1 VTRWLPVLLLALA
14 HLLVAWPGA
23 GERGVIAEEVQPYLR
38 HYPKVLEE
46 SAAVQFAP
54 PYDDATLLAAVDAG
68 RPVRPRWVGTT
79 HWPELAFHGPDRIY
93 PLLVRGHQTALGSVP
108 GLALGPWL
116 GGGIAGVRRASVLL
130 GLALVLL
137 AYALARR
144 LGSSQRVATLVGL
157 ACVLSPGLW
166 FFART
171 GYGFELGSRVLMLAT
186 LVVAAPLQRL
196 DARRACAV
204 GLLFA
209 LAVLARATI
218 AVTLAPPLLLL
229 LFHPRRFPGLRGVA
243 GVLALAGALPLLA
256 LWVVKT
262 QLPLRAAPAADLALA
277 SLSGRTLVALPTA
290 WMQLAWVVDPRVVL
304 SALVGGAAHAR
315 PTTVAAALGAV
326 VAGLALLRWWRG
338 TAREGERLFVA
349 ALLGNAV
356 LGAFLYGDPLQF
368 QLGMALEPLFVLAVA
383 AQLDGASVRG
393 RKPVFVAVAALFA
406 ARVAT
411 LGSLAAEQRRTDN
424 PMLSGRAQRAV
435 VSALAADGAR
445 PEAVVTTAYDHVGVL
460 EAWTDEALR
469 PVHAWKLLKVA
480 GVDDAVARER
490 WRAIFAA
497 RRVCHV
503 LLGRAPSL
511 VEGPFTD
518 HARVSRALL
527 AVAAAQGKSLV
538 RTPIVGDGGGVV
550 FELVRVSPCE

>member
-1 VTRWLPVLLLALA
+1 VTRWLPVLLLAIV

-23 GERGVIAEEVQPYLR
+23 GERGIIAEEVQPYLR

-46 SAAVQFAP
+46 SAEVRFAA
-54 PYDDATLLAAVDAG
+54 PYDDPALLVAIDAG
-68 RPVRPRWVGTT
+68 RPVTPRWVGTT

-93 PLLVRGHQTALGSVP
+93 PLLVRGHQTALGSAP
-108 GLALGPWL
+108 GLAFGPWL

-144 LGSSQRVATLVGL
+144 LGASQRVATLVGL
-157 ACVLSPGLW
+157 ACALSPGLW

-171 GYGFELGSRVLMLAT
+171 GYGFELGSRVLMLTT
-186 LVVAAPLQRL
+186 LVVAAPLQRIG
-196 DARRACAV
+196 ARRAIGI

-229 LFHPRRFPGLRGVA
+229 LFHPRRFPGFRGVA
-243 GVLALAGALPLLA
+243 GILGLGGALPLLA
-256 LWVVKT
+256 FVVVKAL
-262 QLPLRAAPAADLALA
+262 LPLRAAPAADLALA

-304 SALVGGAAHAR
+304 SALVGGAASAR
-315 PTTVAAALGAV
+315 PATLAALLGAV
-326 VAGLALLRWWRG
+326 VTGVALVRWWRG

-349 ALLGNAV
+349 ALLGNAI

-383 AQLDGASVRG
+383 VQLDGVSIRG
-393 RKPVFVAVAALFA
+393 RTPVFVAVAALFV
-406 ARVAT
+406 ARIAT
-411 LGSLAAEQRRTDN
+411 LASLAAEQRRTDN

-435 VSALAADGAR
+435 VAALATVPG
-445 PEAVVTTAYDHVGVL
+445 ETVVTTAYDHVGVL
-460 EAWTDEALR
+460 ESWTGEALR
-469 PVHAWKLLKVA
+469 PIHAWKLLKVA
-480 GVDDAVARER
+480 GADDAVAVER

-503 LLGRAPSL
+503 LLGRAQSL

-527 AVAAAQGKSLV
+527 AVATAQGKTLV

-550 FELVRVSPCE
+550 FELVKVSPCE

>member
-1 VTRWLPVLLLALA
+1 MTRWLPVLLLAIV

-23 GERGVIAEEVQPYLR
+23 GERGIIAEEVQPYLR

-46 SAAVQFAP
+46 SAEVRFAA
-54 PYDDATLLAAVDAG
+54 PYDDPALLVAIDAG
-68 RPVRPRWVGTT
+68 RPVTPRWVGTT

-93 PLLVRGHQTALGSVP
+93 PLLVRGHQTALGSAP
-108 GLALGPWL
+108 GLAFGPWL

-144 LGSSQRVATLVGL
+144 LGASQRVATLVGL
-157 ACVLSPGLW
+157 ACALSPGLW

-171 GYGFELGSRVLMLAT
+171 GYGFELGSRVLMLTT
-186 LVVAAPLQRL
+186 LVVAAPLQRIG
-196 DARRACAV
+196 ARRAIGI

-229 LFHPRRFPGLRGVA
+229 LFHPRRFPGFRGVA
-243 GVLALAGALPLLA
+243 GILGLGGALPLLA
-256 LWVVKT
+256 FVVVKAL
-262 QLPLRAAPAADLALA
+262 LPLRAAPAADLALT

-304 SALVGGAAHAR
+304 SALVGGAASAR
-315 PTTVAAALGAV
+315 PATLAALLGAV
-326 VAGLALLRWWRG
+326 VTGVALVRWWRG

-349 ALLGNAV
+349 ALLGNAI

-383 AQLDGASVRG
+383 VQLDGVSIRG
-393 RKPVFVAVAALFA
+393 RTPVFVAVAALFV
-406 ARVAT
+406 ARIAT
-411 LGSLAAEQRRTDN
+411 LASLAAEQRRTDN

-435 VSALAADGAR
+435 VAALATVPG
-445 PEAVVTTAYDHVGVL
+445 ETVVTTAYDHVGVL
-460 EAWTDEALR
+460 ESWTGEALR
-469 PVHAWKLLKVA
+469 PIHAWKLLKVA
-480 GVDDAVARER
+480 GADDAVAVER

-503 LLGRAPSL
+503 LLGRAQSL

-527 AVAAAQGKSLV
+527 AVATAQGKTLV

-550 FELVRVSPCE
+550 FELVKVSPCE